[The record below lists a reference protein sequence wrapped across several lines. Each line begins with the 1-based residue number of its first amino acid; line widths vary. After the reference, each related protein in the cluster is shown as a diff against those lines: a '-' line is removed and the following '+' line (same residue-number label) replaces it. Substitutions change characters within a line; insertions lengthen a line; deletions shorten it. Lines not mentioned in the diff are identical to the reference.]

1 MLRPAE
7 DADDAIR
14 SELQVLHRHG
24 FEDMEREGFAPDSVD
39 SVDSLDLRY
48 RGQSY
53 ELNVPFVPDFVASF
67 HKLHERRYGHSDSTR
82 AVELVNVRSTMIG
95 RAPKIE
101 LQRMKKAST
110 DARAIEIVDA
120 WFDGRL
126 QKTALYDR
134 ETLTHGHVLEGPA
147 IVGEY
152 SATTLVPPDFV
163 CDVDEFGNLVLRK
176 A

>member
-1 MLRPAE
+1 
-7 DADDAIR
+7 
-14 SELQVLHRHG
+14 
-24 FEDMEREGFAPDSVD
+24 MEREGFDPNSVE

-53 ELNVPFVPDFVASF
+53 ELNVSFADGFVVSF
-67 HKLHERRYGHSDSTR
+67 HKLHERRYGHSDSSR
-82 AVELVNVRSTMIG
+82 SVELVNVRSTMIG

-101 LQRMKKAST
+101 LQRMKKART
-110 DARAIEIVDA
+110 EARAIEIVDS

-134 ETLTHGHVLEGPA
+134 ETLAHGHVLEGPA
-147 IVGEY
+147 IIGEY
-152 SATTLVPPDFV
+152 SATTLVPPDFT

-176 A
+176 V